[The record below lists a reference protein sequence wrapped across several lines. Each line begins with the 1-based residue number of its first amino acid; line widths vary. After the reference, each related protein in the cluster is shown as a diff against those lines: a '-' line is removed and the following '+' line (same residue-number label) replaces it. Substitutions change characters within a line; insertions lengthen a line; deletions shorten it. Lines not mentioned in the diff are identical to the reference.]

1 MRPTSAKNWRDDC
14 AAMKTV
20 RLSACPAKR
29 MWRLNHSRSEPKTRL
44 VKLQKVGSTMD
55 KTNYFVEKNLA
66 AVGKQSGCRSK
77 RRLII
82 VLPVNYA
89 QLKKERIHPPSNAAV
104 VDE

>member
-1 MRPTSAKNWRDDC
+1 
-14 AAMKTV
+14 
-20 RLSACPAKR
+20 
-29 MWRLNHSRSEPKTRL
+29 
-44 VKLQKVGSTMD
+44 MD

-66 AVGKQSGCRSK
+66 AVEKQSGCRSK
-77 RRLII
+77 RQLIT